1 MVGERQAGQGGG
13 AADKG
18 ADRGP
23 LAALGGVDPN
33 EVLTMVGDVARANP
47 HAALAGAVAVG
58 FLLGGGLTP
67 RLLGAAALFAA
78 RRYFRATVEETL
90 AGLEHGLVEKI
101 GQAGA
106 R

>member
-1 MVGERQAGQGGG
+1 MVGERQESGTTEQG
-13 AADKG
+13 ADK
-18 ADRGP
+18 GP

-33 EVLTMVGDVARANP
+33 EVLAMVSNVARANP

-90 AGLEHGLVEKI
+90 SGLEHGLAERI
-101 GQAGA
+101 GNAGA

>member
-1 MVGERQAGQGGG
+1 MVGERQAQGGTREQE
-13 AADKG
+13 

-33 EVLTMVGDVARANP
+33 EVLTMVSNVARANP

-67 RLLGAAALFAA
+67 RLVGAAALFAA

-90 AGLEHGLVEKI
+90 SGLEHGLVDKL
-101 GQAGA
+101 GNAGA

>member
-1 MVGERQAGQGGG
+1 MVGERQTGQAGTTEQG
-13 AADKG
+13 ADK
-18 ADRGP
+18 GP
-23 LAALGGVDPN
+23 LAALGGVDPSQ
-33 EVLTMVGDVARANP
+33 VLTMVSDVARANP

-78 RRYFRATVEETL
+78 RRYFRGAVEETL
-90 AGLEHGLVEKI
+90 SSFEHGLAEKI
-101 GQAGA
+101 GQAGT

>member
-1 MVGERQAGQGGG
+1 MNERQQGGAEEAQG
-13 AADKG
+13 MMGMPMGFDPSEA
-18 ADRGP
+18 
-23 LAALGGVDPN
+23 LATVSN
-33 EVLTMVGDVARANP
+33 VAREHP
-47 HAALAGAVAVG
+47 HAALAGAFAVG

-90 AGLEHGLVEKI
+90 LSVQQGIEGRE
-101 GQAGA
+101 QA

>member
-1 MVGERQAGQGGG
+1 MVGERQAGQSG
-13 AADKG
+13 ATEQG

-23 LAALGGVDPN
+23 LTALGGVDPN
-33 EVLTMVGDVARANP
+33 EVLTMVSNVARANP

-67 RLLGAAALFAA
+67 RLLGAGALFVA

-90 AGLEHGLVEKI
+90 AGFEHGLAERI
-101 GQAGA
+101 GNAGA

>member
-1 MVGERQAGQGGG
+1 MMNERQQGSAETQGMMG
-13 AADKG
+13 TPMGFDPGEA
-18 ADRGP
+18 
-23 LAALGGVDPN
+23 LA
-33 EVLTMVGDVARANP
+33 MVSNVAKEHP

-90 AGLEHGLVEKI
+90 LSVQQGL
-101 GQAGA
+101 GQQGQ
-106 R
+106 

>member
-1 MVGERQAGQGGG
+1 MVGERQAAGQSGT
-13 AADKG
+13 KEQG

-23 LAALGGVDPN
+23 LASLGGVDPN
-33 EVLTMVGDVARANP
+33 EVLGMVSDVARANP

-67 RLLGAAALFAA
+67 RLLGAGALFVA

-90 AGLEHGLVEKI
+90 SGLEHGIVEKI

>member
-1 MVGERQAGQGGG
+1 MVGERQAGQGSTTEQ
-13 AADKG
+13 G

-33 EVLTMVGDVARANP
+33 EVLTMVSDVARANP

-67 RLLGAAALFAA
+67 RLLGAAALFTA

-90 AGLEHGLVEKI
+90 AGLEHGLAERM
-101 GQAGA
+101 GNAGA